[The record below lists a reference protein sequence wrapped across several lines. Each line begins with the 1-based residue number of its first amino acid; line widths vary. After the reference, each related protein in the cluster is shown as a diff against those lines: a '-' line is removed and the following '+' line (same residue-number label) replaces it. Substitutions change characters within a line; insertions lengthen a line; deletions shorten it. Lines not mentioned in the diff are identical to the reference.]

1 MSGTDEDTD
10 PGIRPPDHGAGR
22 EDPATGSRSAGPG
35 VERRDPSTDTGE
47 AAIPDKLFFR
57 IGEAAQLVGVEA
69 HVLRYWETEFRVRP
83 QRSSTGQ
90 RMYRRKDISRF
101 LKIKRLLHD
110 EGFTIAG
117 ARKALADPG
126 DAGSPGNP
134 TGVDSAR
141 AREVLARI
149 ADLRKRVATMR
160 ARVASSGVADTPPHS

>member
-1 MSGTDEDTD
+1 MSEPKAPPGDEDTD
-10 PGIRPPDHGAGR
+10 PG
-22 EDPATGSRSAGPG
+22 S
-35 VERRDPSTDTGE
+35 
-47 AAIPDKLFFR
+47 AIPDKLFFR

-90 RMYRRKDISRF
+90 RMYRRKDIARF

-117 ARKALADPG
+117 ARKALAEPG
-126 DAGSPGNP
+126 EPATGGGPS
-134 TGVDSAR
+134 GVDPTR
-141 AREVLARI
+141 AREVLGRI

-160 ARVASSGVADTPPHS
+160 ARVASSGVAAKPTSS